1 MKKSVYAA
9 AGIKGCVFISGLLI
23 AGTQYLTEAF
33 LLFMVSEVSAH
44 CGGEV
49 EAEQRSTC
57 HTIQD
62 TDKEVQ
68 DKTKL

>member
-1 MKKSVYAA
+1 
-9 AGIKGCVFISGLLI
+9 
-23 AGTQYLTEAF
+23 
-33 LLFMVSEVSAH
+33 MVSEVSAR

-68 DKTKL
+68 DKTEL